1 MHKST
6 TILEAISAE
15 AANSPPDSDGGL
27 DFRLLFEESP
37 EVLLVLLPDAP
48 RYTMVAATQA
58 RWRATHTT
66 PGTLGRGLFEVFPDN
81 PDDPAATG
89 TSNLRA
95 SLDRVLQT
103 RRPDTMP
110 VQKYDIRR
118 PDGHFE
124 ARYWSPKN
132 LPILSALGE
141 VIYILHRVED
151 VTELVRASELG
162 DELRGRTREMEREVV
177 QRSHELADAVRELRD
192 ANSRLAGLDR
202 AKTEFFSNVSHEF
215 RTPLTLM
222 LGPLE
227 DELAERAVCPPDERL
242 RLETAHRNALRLLK
256 LVNTLLDF
264 SKIEA
269 ERTRGGFAAVDLA
282 ALTRDLASVFRS
294 AAERVGLEFTVDC
307 PSMPEPVY
315 VDREMWE
322 KIVFNLLSNAFK
334 HTFKGSI
341 RVALRWCA
349 DHAELRVSDT
359 GIGIAESEV
368 PRLFE
373 RFHRVKGAPS
383 RSHEGTGIGLA
394 LVRELAALHG
404 GTVGVESTHGYGS
417 AFIVTVKAGRSHLP
431 ADRIVA
437 AEESAATALSGAAYI
452 EETLHWLPDSEG
464 APLGSMQSPP
474 QAGSQARPRILWA
487 EDNADMR
494 RYVAHL
500 LGRSYDVLAVSDG
513 EAALEAAR
521 TVTPD
526 LVLSDVMMPRLDG
539 FGLLKA
545 LRADERTRRLPVI
558 LLSARAGEESAV
570 GGLDAGADDYLVKP
584 FSARELLARVRTHM
598 QLARERRAWESELE
612 QRVKERTAE
621 LATTVDAL
629 AAENS
634 RRETTERKLEAHLQ
648 RLHLLDHITRA
659 IAERQDL
666 RSIFQV
672 VIRGVEDNLPAH
684 VCWIG
689 LEGPD
694 TGGLVSEKEFVYE
707 PDVSR
712 CSTPL
717 PKALVGASLRS
728 VVSAPLRA
736 EGKMLGVLMAG
747 RTEPDSFSSGEC
759 EFLRQLSEHV
769 ALAAHAAQMHESLR
783 AAYEELRE
791 TQRVILQQERLSAL
805 GQMASGIA
813 HDINNA
819 ISPIAIYTDILLRR
833 DATLSAMARS
843 QLELIRGAIDDVSQT
858 VARMREFYRS
868 REPEQALHPVDL
880 NTLVQQAVDL
890 TRARWSDMAQRRGVA
905 IDLRTDL
912 APALPSV
919 LGVDSELRDVL
930 TNLIFNA
937 VDAMPA
943 GGELTLRT
951 RISESLSAVADP
963 NATKLVQLEATDT
976 GTGMDE
982 ETRRRCLEP
991 FFTTKGERG
1000 TGLGLAMVYGT
1011 MKRHGG
1017 DIEIQS
1023 APAQGTTVRLS
1034 FAVPI
1039 APAVIAVAAS
1049 AAGAIRPLR
1058 ILIVDDDP
1066 LVLKSLS
1073 DALATD
1079 GHEVTSADGG
1089 QAGIDAFRAAHT
1101 RGGPFGAVIT
1111 DLGMPYVDGRK
1122 VAAAVKAESSATP
1135 VIMLTGWGRRM
1146 DGEDALP
1153 TVDCLL
1159 AKPPKLGELREALAR
1174 CCVPGESS

>member
-1 MHKST
+1 MHKLT
-6 TILEAISAE
+6 TMPQGIRAE
-15 AANSPPDSDGGL
+15 AADSPPASDGGL

-66 PGTLGRGLFEVFPDN
+66 SETLGRGLFEVFPDN

-110 VQKYDIRR
+110 VQKYDIRG
-118 PDGHFE
+118 PEGDFE
-124 ARYWSPKN
+124 VRYWSPKN
-132 LPILSALGE
+132 LPILSASGE

-151 VTELVRASELG
+151 VTDLVRASELG

-177 QRSHELADAVRELRD
+177 QRSHELAQAVRELRD
-192 ANSRLAGLDR
+192 ANSRLAELDR

-227 DELAERAVCPPDERL
+227 DELAQRSARPPDERL
-242 RLETAHRNALRLLK
+242 RLETAHRNALRLLR

-269 ERTRGGFAAVDLA
+269 KRTQAGFAPVDLA
-282 ALTRDLASVFRS
+282 ALTRDLASGFRS
-294 AAERVGLEFTVDC
+294 AAERAELEFAVDC
-307 PSMPEPVY
+307 PSLPEPVY

-334 HTFKGSI
+334 HTFEGSI
-341 RVALRWCA
+341 GVALRWCG

-359 GIGIAESEV
+359 GIGIAESEI

-373 RFHRVKGAPS
+373 RFHRVKGAQS
-383 RSHEGTGIGLA
+383 RSYEGTGIGLA

-404 GTVGVESTHGYGS
+404 GTVRVESTPGLGS
-417 AFIVTVKAGRSHLP
+417 TFTVTVKAGRAHLP
-431 ADRIVA
+431 ADGIVA
-437 AEESAATALSGAAYI
+437 GEGSSATAPPGAAYI
-452 EETLHWLPDSEG
+452 EETLHWLPDVEG
-464 APLGSMQSPP
+464 PPEGGSR
-474 QAGSQARPRILWA
+474 AAAEGSSQTRPRILWA
-487 EDNADMR
+487 DDNADMR
-494 RYVAHL
+494 RYVADL
-500 LGRSYDVLAVSDG
+500 LGRSYDVLAVPDG

-521 TVTPD
+521 AAPPD

-558 LLSARAGEESAV
+558 LLSARAGEESAI

-584 FSARELLARVRTHM
+584 FSARELLARVRTHVE
-598 QLARERRAWESELE
+598 LARERREWESELAR
-612 QRVKERTAE
+612 RVKERTAE

-629 AAENS
+629 AAENL
-634 RRETTERKLEAHLQ
+634 RRKTTERKLEAQLQ
-648 RLHLLDHITRA
+648 RLGLLDHITRA

-672 VIRGVEDNLPAH
+672 VTRSVEEHLPAQ

-694 TGGLVSEKEFVYE
+694 IGGLASEREFVYE

-712 CSTPL
+712 GSMPL
-717 PKALVGASLRS
+717 PKALAGFNLRS
-728 VVSAPLRA
+728 VVSAPLQA

-747 RTEPDSFSSGEC
+747 RCEPGSFSSGEC

-769 ALAAHAAQMHESLR
+769 ALAAHAGQMHESLR

-791 TQRVILQQERLSAL
+791 TQRVVVQQERLSAL
-805 GQMASGIA
+805 GQIASGIA

-819 ISPIAIYTDILLRR
+819 ISPISLYVDILLRR
-833 DATLSAMARS
+833 ESTLSAVARS
-843 QLELIRGAIDDVSQT
+843 QLELIRRAIDDVSQT
-858 VARMREFYRS
+858 VGRMREFYRP
-868 REPEQALHPVDL
+868 REPEQALLPVDL
-880 NTLVQQAVDL
+880 NTLVLQAVDL
-890 TRARWSDMAQRRGVA
+890 TRARWIDMAQRRGVV
-905 IDLRTDL
+905 IDLRTELARDL
-912 APALPSV
+912 TMI
-919 LGVDSELRDVL
+919 LGVESELRDAL

-937 VDAMPA
+937 VDAMPS

-951 RISESLSAVADP
+951 RLSEPVSAGAEP
-963 NATKLVQLEATDT
+963 KTKKLVRLEVTDT
-976 GTGMDE
+976 GMGMDE
-982 ETRRRCLEP
+982 ETRRRSLEP

-1000 TGLGLAMVYGT
+1000 TGLGLAMVYGA
-1011 MKRHGG
+1011 MQRHGG
-1017 DIEIQS
+1017 DIEIES
-1023 APAQGTTVRLS
+1023 AVAQGTTVRLS
-1034 FAVPI
+1034 FAIPI
-1039 APAVIAVAAS
+1039 APAVAAAVPS
-1049 AAGAIRPLR
+1049 VAGPVAPLR

-1073 DALATD
+1073 DVLVAD
-1079 GHEVTSADGG
+1079 GHDVTPADGG
-1089 QAGIDAFRAAHT
+1089 QAGIDSFRAAHT
-1101 RGGPFGAVIT
+1101 QGNPFGVVIT

-1122 VAAAVKAESSATP
+1122 VAAAVKADSSATP

-1146 DGEDALP
+1146 AAEEELP
-1153 TVDCLL
+1153 AVDCVLP
-1159 AKPPKLGELREALAR
+1159 KPPKLAELRQALAQ
-1174 CCVPGESS
+1174 CFAAGGS